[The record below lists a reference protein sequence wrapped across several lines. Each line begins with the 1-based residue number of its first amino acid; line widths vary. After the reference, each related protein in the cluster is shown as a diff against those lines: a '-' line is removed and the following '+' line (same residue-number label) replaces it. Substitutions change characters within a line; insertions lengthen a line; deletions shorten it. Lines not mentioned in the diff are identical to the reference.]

1 MTNCGNKHKGI
12 DVLLFTDSEALPP
25 EWNSLIPP
33 GHFLQSQQLKV
44 AEQSSLPDISFSY
57 ALVYDNNIPVLAAG
71 FQLLQLKAK
80 HLNHNMVEPWKYVA
94 WQLYTG
100 VARPKLLVSG
110 HLFRHDVHS
119 VFCAGGI
126 SGYDIYTYYKEA
138 IDAAMR
144 KSCAS
149 AVLIK
154 DMPARLDKYFCNYE
168 PGYMMLR
175 NDISMEMDIPAAW
188 QTIDDYEHA
197 LKHKYAQRYR
207 KIRERWHEL
216 DIKELGIAQVSE
228 HKDSLYA
235 LYQQVTNHQRVRIG
249 LLSPEFIPK
258 LKQHDDRLKV
268 WGIYEGVKLIGF
280 FSAWV
285 YEDTF
290 DMFYIGFDYEKNKE
304 YNLYFNILFFA
315 IEQAIS
321 YRKPKLILGRTALD
335 AKARL
340 GCRPRYLSTFL
351 YIKNGIVRS
360 RIMQAQNNTTTNE
373 GAWENRHPFRKNN

>member
-1 MTNCGNKHKGI
+1 MTNCGNKHKS
-12 DVLLFTDSEALPP
+12 VEVRLFTDSEALPA
-25 EWNSLIPP
+25 EWNRLIPAV
-33 GHFLQSQQLKV
+33 HFLQSQQLKV

-57 ALVYDNNIPVLAAG
+57 ALVSDNNIPVLAAG
-71 FQLLQLKAK
+71 FQLLQLKTK
-80 HLNHNMVEPWKYVA
+80 HVHHNMVEPWKYVA

-110 HLFRHDVHS
+110 HLFRHDVDS

-126 SGYDIYTYYKEA
+126 PGYDIYTYYKEA

-168 PGYMMLR
+168 PQYMRLR
-175 NDISMEMDIPAAW
+175 NDISMEMDVSPDW
-188 QTIDDYEHA
+188 QTMDDYVHA

-207 KIRERWHEL
+207 KISERWHEL
-216 DIKELGIAQVSE
+216 NIRELASTEVVQHKEELFALYRQVS
-228 HKDSLYA
+228 D
-235 LYQQVTNHQRVRIG
+235 HQRVRIG
-249 LLSPEFIPK
+249 LLSADFIPM
-258 LKQHDDRLKV
+258 LQQQDNRLKV
-268 WGIYEGVKLIGF
+268 WGIYEQGKLIGF

-285 YEDTF
+285 YEDRF

-315 IEQAIS
+315 IEQAIH
-321 YRKPKLILGRTALD
+321 YQKPKLILGRTALD

-340 GCRPRYLSTFL
+340 GCKPRYLSTFL
-351 YIKNGIVRS
+351 YIKNSIVRS
-360 RIMQAQNNTTTNE
+360 RIMQAQKNTTANE
-373 GAWENRHPFRKNN
+373 GAWENKHPFRKNN

>member
-1 MTNCGNKHKGI
+1 MTNRGNKYKS
-12 DVLLFTDSEALPP
+12 VEVRLFTDSEALPP

-57 ALVYDNNIPVLAAG
+57 ALVYDNSIPVLAAG
-71 FQLLQLKAK
+71 FQLLQLKPK
-80 HLNHNMVEPWKYVA
+80 HVNHNMVEPWKYVA

-100 VARPKLLVSG
+100 IVRPKLLVSG
-110 HLFRHDVHS
+110 HLFRHDVDS

-175 NDISMEMDIPAAW
+175 NDISMEMYMPDAW

-207 KIRERWHEL
+207 KIREHWHEL
-216 DIKELGIAQVSE
+216 DIKELDIVQVTK
-228 HKDSLYA
+228 HKDNLYA
-235 LYQQVTNHQRVRIG
+235 LYQQVTDHQQVRIG
-249 LLSPEFIPK
+249 LLSPDFIPM
-258 LKQHDDRLKV
+258 LKQHDNRLKV
-268 WGIYEGVKLIGF
+268 WGIHEGVQLIGF

-285 YEDTF
+285 YDDTF

-315 IEQAIS
+315 IEQAIL
-321 YRKPKLILGRTALD
+321 YRKQKLILGRTALD

-340 GCRPRYLSTFL
+340 GCKPRYLSTFL
-351 YIKNGIVRS
+351 YIKNGMVRS
-360 RIMQAQNNTTTNE
+360 RIMQAQNNTTANE
-373 GAWENRHPFRKNN
+373 GAWENRHPFRKGN

>member
-1 MTNCGNKHKGI
+1 ML
-12 DVLLFTDSEALPP
+12 VPQ
-25 EWNSLIPP
+25 
-33 GHFLQSQQLKV
+33 GHFLQSHQLKV

-57 ALVYDNNIPVLAAG
+57 ALVYDSDVPVLAAG
-71 FQLLQLKAK
+71 FQLLSLNSK
-80 HLNHNMVEPWKYVA
+80 HVNPKMVQMWKYTA

-100 VARPKLLVSG
+100 IARPKLLVSG
-110 HLFRHDVHS
+110 HLFRHDVDS

-126 SGYDIYTYYKEA
+126 SGYDIYTYYKAA

-144 KSCAS
+144 KSCAL

-175 NDISMEMDIPAAW
+175 NDISMEMDVSPEW
-188 QTIDDYEHA
+188 QTMDDYVQA

-207 KIRERWHEL
+207 KISERWQEL
-216 DIKELGIAQVSE
+216 HIKELTNTEVVAHKETLFALYRQVS
-228 HKDSLYA
+228 D
-235 LYQQVTNHQRVRIG
+235 NQRVRIG
-249 LLSPEFIPK
+249 LLSPDFIPM
-258 LKQHDDRLKV
+258 LKAQDNRLKV
-268 WGIYEGVKLIGF
+268 WGIYEGVQLIGF
-280 FSAWV
+280 FSSWV
-285 YEDTF
+285 YEDRF

-315 IEQAIS
+315 IEQAIH

-340 GCRPRYLSTFL
+340 GCKPRYLSTFL
-351 YIKNGIVRS
+351 YIKNSIVRN
-360 RIMQAQNNTTTNE
+360 RIMQAQKSTTTNE
-373 GAWENRHPFRKNN
+373 GAWENKHPFRKSN

>member
-1 MTNCGNKHKGI
+1 MTNCGNKHKG
-12 DVLLFTDSEALPP
+12 VEVRLFTDSETLPP
-25 EWNSLIPP
+25 EWNNLIPA

-71 FQLLQLKAK
+71 FQLLQLKTK
-80 HLNHNMVEPWKYVA
+80 HANHNMVEPWKYVA

-100 VARPKLLVSG
+100 IARPKLLVSG
-110 HLFRHDVHS
+110 HLFRHDVDS

-138 IDAAMR
+138 IDAVMR

-168 PGYMMLR
+168 PQYMMLR
-175 NDISMEMDIPAAW
+175 NDISMEMGVPAEW
-188 QTIDDYEHA
+188 QTMDDYVHA

-207 KIRERWHEL
+207 KIRERWPEL
-216 DIKELGIAQVSE
+216 NVKALTNAEVVAYKDELFALYRQVS
-228 HKDSLYA
+228 D
-235 LYQQVTNHQRVRIG
+235 HQRVRIG
-249 LLSPEFIPK
+249 LLSADFIPM
-258 LKQHDDRLKV
+258 LQQQDNRLKV
-268 WGIYEGVKLIGF
+268 WGIYEGSQLIGF

-285 YEDTF
+285 YEDRF

-315 IEQAIS
+315 IEQAIK

-340 GCRPRYLSTFL
+340 GCKPRYLSTFV
-351 YIKNGIVRS
+351 YIRNSIVRS
-360 RIMQAQNNTTTNE
+360 RIMHAQKNTAANE
-373 GAWENRHPFRKNN
+373 GAWENKHPFRKNN